1 VCTLVWVARE
11 YDALI
16 ECLREAA
23 RPDRPV
29 PEPFRAYV
37 DTVRRHAY
45 LVTDADVEALKAAG
59 YDEDAIFEQTVG
71 AAVAAGLDRRDAALR
86 TLR

>member
-1 VCTLVWVARE
+1 MASE

-16 ECLREAA
+16 ERLRKAA

-37 DTVRRHAY
+37 DAVRSHAY
-45 LVTDADVEALKAAG
+45 LVTDADVEALKVAG
-59 YDEDAIFEQTVG
+59 YDEDAIFEQTVA
-71 AAVAAGLDRRDAALR
+71 AAVSAGLDRRDAALR